1 MKTTRRNYSR
11 IKLEKEKKIINRL
24 RRTEGQIRGIQKMI
38 EDEKECIDIITQLS
52 AVRSS
57 IDRAMGLIVAENLK
71 NCLENPA
78 KDPSEQAKKMEQA
91 IHMIIKK

>member
-1 MKTTRRNYSR
+1 MMEQPEQK
-11 IKLEKEKKIINRL
+11 KLLNRL

-38 EDEKECIDIITQLS
+38 EDENECIDIITQLS

-71 NCLENPA
+71 YCLENPEQ
-78 KDPSEQAKKMEQA
+78 DPTDQAQKMQQA

>member
-1 MKTTRRNYSR
+1 M

-71 NCLENPA
+71 DCLEKPEKNP
-78 KDPSEQAKKMEQA
+78 KEQAKKMKQA

>member
-1 MKTTRRNYSR
+1 MIEQEEQK
-11 IKLEKEKKIINRL
+11 KLLNRL

-38 EDEKECIDIITQLS
+38 EEEKECIDIITQLS

-78 KDPSEQAKKMEQA
+78 KNPSEQAEKMEQA